1 MRVAYYVWVAL
12 IVALAGC
19 EAPSSSL
26 SVKDLEMVNSEDL
39 HFLPTSPDSFPL
51 AICLWDKVEM
61 GTIPGV
67 PGDSEYLS
75 TIQLGDHVYMMGDL
89 QRVSQEK
96 RTYMKVRNF
105 EGKEGWVP
113 SYRFGW
119 NARSAVVIKAVQ
131 LYRRPN
137 PLMKK
142 FEKFYPGDFIVV
154 VEEQNDWVKVMGIGK
169 KNVGWIQKKP
179 ALSIQRDDIR
189 MAVLYQRAK
198 SEKEPARRVSM
209 LESLLQKAPEG
220 SNFVDLIEGDLEE
233 SSKQLNNDE
242 VVDGKE
248 VQAMT
253 VSN

>member
-1 MRVAYYVWVAL
+1 MRVAYSVWVAL

-26 SVKDLEMVNSEDL
+26 SVKEVVNSEDL
-39 HFLPTSPDSFPL
+39 HFLPTLPDSFPI

-61 GTIPGV
+61 GMKPGIP
-67 PGDSEYLS
+67 SETEYLS
-75 TIQLGDHVYMMGDL
+75 TIQLGDHVYMLGDL
-89 QRVSQEK
+89 QRVSSEK
-96 RTYMKVRNF
+96 RTYMKVRDF
-105 EGKEGWVP
+105 DGKEGWVP

-119 NARSAVVIKAVQ
+119 NAHSAVIVKTVQ
-131 LYRRPN
+131 MYRRPN

-142 FEKFYPGDFIVV
+142 FEKLYPGDFIAV
-154 VEEQNDWVKVMGIGK
+154 VEDENGWVKVMGMGK

-179 ALSIQRDDIR
+179 ALSVQREDIR

-198 SEKEPARRVSM
+198 SEKEPARRVSL

-242 VVDGKE
+242 VIEGKE
-248 VQAMT
+248 VQTMT
-253 VSN
+253 VAN